1 MDIQDFINN
10 FADQFDNPSSLD
22 ITPSTEFKG
31 LDEWNSLVALSV
43 ICMVDEEYDKT
54 INGET
59 IRQSKTIQD
68 LYDKIFNS

>member
-10 FADQFDNPSSLD
+10 FAEQFDNPPSLD
-22 ITPSTEFKG
+22 ITPFTEFKG
-31 LDEWNSLVALSV
+31 LDECNSLVALSV